1 MFPFRLG
8 TTSYIVPAD
17 LVANARFLSGKV
29 QDVQLVLFDIDDGPS
44 NLPSPET
51 TRQLAGIAASI
62 NLTFTVHL
70 PLDVRLGDNGE
81 TDHVS
86 MLKAKKVI
94 DCTRELEP
102 FAYVTHLD
110 GRAVKGGA
118 TPAQLAHWQDRSV
131 KALDIL
137 AGWASGAEKLA
148 VENLDSYP
156 PGFFLPV
163 IERAPVSR
171 CVDVGHLWLDGHDP
185 LPHLQAA
192 LPRTRVIHIHGLAPD
207 GRDHA
212 SLAHM
217 PPEKL
222 DPVMELLV
230 RENYSSVLTL
240 EVFGDE
246 DFLSSAAAIENSG
259 KRIHHEGAKTRSHEA

>member
-51 TRQLAGIAASI
+51 TRQLAEIAASN
-62 NLTFTVHL
+62 NLTYTVHL
-70 PLDVRLGDNGE
+70 PLDIRLGDNGE
-81 TDHVS
+81 TDHIS
-86 MLKAKKVI
+86 MLKAKNVI
-94 DCTRELEP
+94 DCTRDLEP

-118 TPAQLAHWQDRSV
+118 TPEQLAHWHDRSL

-137 AGWASGAEKLA
+137 TGWASSAEKLA

-156 PGFFLPV
+156 PVFFLPV

-192 LPRTRVIHIHGLAPD
+192 LPRTRVIHLHGVAE
-207 GRDHA
+207 RDHV

-222 DPVMELLV
+222 NPIIKLLL
-230 RENYSSVLTL
+230 RENYSGVLTL
-240 EVFGDE
+240 EVFGEE
-246 DFLSSAAAIENSG
+246 DFYSSAAALEKSLRENNRTDARDANYFS
-259 KRIHHEGAKTRSHEA
+259 